1 MTKVEYITRRGCP
14 ACEAYRRAVIEPLA
28 SEFPGQVCEHW
39 AWDGLMERLN
49 SSERITRVPMVVLTD
64 GGEEVMRF
72 ADPPTLERLEDALDP
87 S

>member
-14 ACEAYRRAVIEPLA
+14 ACDAYRKAVIEPLA
-28 SEFPGQVCEHW
+28 SEYPDQVREHW
-39 AWDGLMERLN
+39 SWDGLMERLN

-64 GGEEVMRF
+64 GGNEVMRF
-72 ADPPTLERLEDALDP
+72 AELPTLELLEETLDP